1 MPNAAARLDH
11 TVDDPS
17 ARALR
22 THRLGTTNFTTC
34 PHCIPN
40 IGPRV
45 FLVFEEHGIKYSLN
59 LTTANARLVATCLTV
74 GACEAEAMERTARH
88 KAEQRA
94 SRASLVESGS

>member
-22 THRLGTTNFTTC
+22 THRLGTVNFTTT
-34 PHCIPN
+34 PHHIEH

-45 FLVFEEHGIKYSLN
+45 FLVFEEHGARYSLN

-74 GACEAEAMERTARH
+74 GACEAEALERKARQ
-88 KAEQRA
+88 KAERRA
-94 SRASLVESGS
+94 AALAKTV

>member
-22 THRLGTTNFTTC
+22 THRLGTVNFTTT
-34 PHCIPN
+34 PHHIER

-45 FLVFEEHGIKYSLN
+45 FLVFEEHGTKYSLN
-59 LTTANARLVATCLTV
+59 LTTANARLLANCITV
-74 GACEAEAMERTARH
+74 GACEAEALERKAH
-88 KAEQRA
+88 QKAERRA
-94 SRASLVESGS
+94 AALAKTV